1 MAVKIQ
7 LRRDTAANWT
17 AANTVLA
24 LGEPGVE
31 TDTLKVKVGDGITA
45 WTSLAYSISYNFND
59 LNNKP
64 TTLAGYGI
72 TDALSLTSLSVGAE
86 DPASGDGAIAY
97 DNTTGVFTY
106 TPPDTS
112 TFLTSVAFGDLTT
125 TPTTLAGYGITDAV
139 ASSSISTFGASLV
152 DDADASAARTTLG
165 LGSAATSDTGDFAT
179 SAQGALADTA
189 LQANAAISVGNI
201 TTTGYLRGPATF
213 TIDPAAHG
221 DNTGKVVIAGDLQVD
236 GTQTTI
242 NSTTLD
248 IDDLN
253 ITLASGAAGSSAA
266 NGAGITV
273 DGASATITYVH
284 STTSWDLNK
293 PVPWT

>member
-97 DNTTGVFTY
+97 DNT
-106 TPPDTS
+106 DRK
-112 TFLTSVAFGDLTT
+112 SV
-125 TPTTLAGYGITDAV
+125 V
-139 ASSSISTFGASLV
+139 
-152 DDADASAARTTLG
+152 
-165 LGSAATSDTGDFAT
+165 
-179 SAQGALADTA
+179 
-189 LQANAAISVGNI
+189 
-201 TTTGYLRGPATF
+201 
-213 TIDPAAHG
+213 
-221 DNTGKVVIAGDLQVD
+221 
-236 GTQTTI
+236 
-242 NSTTLD
+242 
-248 IDDLN
+248 
-253 ITLASGAAGSSAA
+253 
-266 NGAGITV
+266 
-273 DGASATITYVH
+273 
-284 STTSWDLNK
+284 
-293 PVPWT
+293 